1 MTSHILV
8 SGATGATGHAA
19 VEALHDTGNQV
30 RALVHQDDA
39 RADTL
44 RELGAEIVLG
54 DLLDI
59 DCVRAAMEGVNAAYF
74 VYPIVPGL
82 LDATAYFAQAAHEAG
97 VGAIVNLSQRTAK
110 RDSKSHAAQNH
121 WIAER
126 VFDWSGIPVTHLR
139 PTLFAEWLS
148 YPFAV
153 GGIAEQN
160 VLALPFGTGR
170 FFPIAAH
177 DQGQVIA
184 AILANPAKH
193 AGQTYELDGPAELD
207 GQRIGRRAQRSPR
220 APNQLPAHP
229 DRRLSVRGDKGSTSS
244 SGTFFAQHIAAVT
257 QDLQD
262 GLLKVPAVTV
272 EHFTGAAPM
281 SIQDFVRANRDL
293 FAPKQISAVPA

>member
-1 MTSHILV
+1 MTASHLLV

-19 VEALHDTGNQV
+19 VEALHNTGNRV

-39 RADTL
+39 RADAL

-59 DCVRAAMEGVNAAYF
+59 DSVRAAMEGVNAAYF

-126 VFDWSGIPVTHLR
+126 VFDWSGVPVTHLR
-139 PTLFAEWLS
+139 PTLFAEWLL

-153 GGIAEQN
+153 GGIAEQD
-160 VLALPFGTGR
+160 VLALPFGSGR

-184 AILANPAKH
+184 TILANPGEH
-193 AGQTYELDGPAELD
+193 AGQTYKLDGPAELD
-207 GQRIGRRAQRSPR
+207 GNGLA
-220 APNQLPAHP
+220 AA
-229 DRRLSVRGDKGSTSS
+229 LSEVLERPIRYQPIPIADFQSAVTADPHL
-244 SGTFFAQHIAAVT
+244 GTFFAQHIGAVT

-262 GLLKVPAVTV
+262 GLLNEPAITV

-281 SIQDFVRANRDL
+281 SVQDFVRANRDL
-293 FAPKQISAVPA
+293 FTPKQTTAAPA